1 MPDREIIARWAGHTV
16 TRLLDDPTL
25 GIVPWIRTD
34 GYDRAY
40 MPDVGIDEWHGKGG
54 LLEKIEEKELQ
65 GAFMTNLVNSLGVE
79 GRFDYVMWE
88 VRNAEPAQLT
98 AALVALKEVSDGSK

>member
-1 MPDREIIARWAGHTV
+1 MTDREIIARWAGHTV

-40 MPDVGIDEWHGKGG
+40 MPDVGIDEWHGNGG
-54 LLEKIEEKELQ
+54 LLKKIEEEGSVTHWARSRHSADCTEDKSVHNRRQGCLQ
-65 GAFMTNLVNSLGVE
+65 E
-79 GRFDYVMWE
+79 GR
-88 VRNAEPAQLT
+88 
-98 AALVALKEVSDGSK
+98 